1 MGDVDPEILFF
12 YRSLDLGGVLLM
24 GILGGTITRQRH
36 FDVMG
41 FLFLVLFSSLGGGM
55 IRDALI
61 GRGTVAAM
69 AQPEYLA
76 LAFSGA
82 IIAWLTNF
90 RGRARG
96 SCSRCTPTPSSSAR
110 GW

>member
-1 MGDVDPEILFF
+1 MGDVDPEILFL

-24 GILGGTITRQRH
+24 GILGGTIARQRH

-41 FLFLVLFSSLGGGM
+41 FLFLALFSSLGGGM

-69 AQPEYLA
+69 AQLQYLIA
-76 LAFSGA
+76 GLVRTVPARRLAAPDHG
-82 IIAWLTNF
+82 LPLL
-90 RGRARG
+90 GRHRDG
-96 SCSRCTPTPSSSAR
+96 
-110 GW
+110 